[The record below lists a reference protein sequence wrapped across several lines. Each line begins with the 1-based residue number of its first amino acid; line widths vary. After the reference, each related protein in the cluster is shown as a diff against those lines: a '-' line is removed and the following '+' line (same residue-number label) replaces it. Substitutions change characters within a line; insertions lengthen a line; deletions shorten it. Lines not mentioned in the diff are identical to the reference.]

1 MSESEGGKRKLEEAV
16 DQPDEVVNKRQA
28 VAVSVRKPRL
38 LLTEIAV
45 DGLEIKSFDRS
56 QYTKQQ
62 KRFKYKLTLPEP
74 IDNAYANPS
83 RLFLDAWVM
92 DNNLSILM
100 VPSPLVDVVSVETV
114 QERFKFKAVKSKPTK
129 TKVKKGVK
137 LVDARDVL
145 AEVTCQSPGEEPK
158 FYHLISPIQG
168 KQLEINSR
176 LLTSPQ
182 LLSSHP
188 HADGFVAVL
197 SSVVPDII
205 GRCGPSILTLESEA
219 SISQLCF
226 QWIRGSCPKGGDCK
240 YFHPSGAST
249 SFDVNNDVAI

>member
-1 MSESEGGKRKLEEAV
+1 MSESECGKRKLEEAV
-16 DQPDEVVNKRQA
+16 EPCEDGNKRQA
-28 VAVSVRKPRL
+28 VAVQKPRL

-45 DGLEIKSFDRS
+45 DGLEIKSFDRN
-56 QYTKQQ
+56 QYTKLQ
-62 KRFKYKLTLPEP
+62 KRFKYKLTLPHP
-74 IDNAYANPS
+74 IDSTTHSPRRMY
-83 RLFLDAWVM
+83 LDAWVM

-100 VPSPLVDVVSVETV
+100 VPFQLNGDITVETV
-114 QERFKFKAVKSKPTK
+114 PDKFKFKPVKSKPTK

-145 AEVTCQSPGEEPK
+145 AEVTCQSPGEESTV
-158 FYHLISPIQG
+158 YHLLSPIQG

-176 LLTSPQ
+176 LLLSPQ

-188 HADGFVAVL
+188 HSDGFVAVL

-205 GRCGPSILTLESEA
+205 GRCGPSILTLESDV

-226 QWIRGSCPKGGDCK
+226 QWIRGSCPKGVDCK
-240 YFHPSGAST
+240 YFHPAGAT
-249 SFDVNNDVAI
+249 SQIGVDINDSVV